1 MKWAWV
7 RNGHNGWSGHA
18 RPCTRDFLFMGND
31 RNETEGVIWQG
42 WGLQPGAVSTPI
54 WRIMHE
60 SLSHLLVVIFG
71 QSSITIIF
79 IIRKK
84 KIYLERMQILIM
96 RERHEAWVSTDHH
109 CKHWRYIKKNV
120 DYKWARRARNIHDSL
135 SHDLNLLPKTSDTK
149 LIPHLNSQN
158 ANCNDRV
165 FYDTLAFLVWKVL
178 FCVMVEKSKRKVF
191 GEHVSISDWWI
202 SFYCVGQIDELK
214 FYAMLVLG

>member
-60 SLSHLLVVIFG
+60 SLSHRLVVIVG

-84 KIYLERMQILIM
+84 NHLERMQILIM

-120 DYKWARRARNIHDSL
+120 DCEWARRARNIHDSL

-158 ANCNDRV
+158 ANPGTEIIPHSVC
-165 FYDTLAFLVWKVL
+165 LL
-178 FCVMVEKSKRKVF
+178 
-191 GEHVSISDWWI
+191 
-202 SFYCVGQIDELK
+202 
-214 FYAMLVLG
+214 